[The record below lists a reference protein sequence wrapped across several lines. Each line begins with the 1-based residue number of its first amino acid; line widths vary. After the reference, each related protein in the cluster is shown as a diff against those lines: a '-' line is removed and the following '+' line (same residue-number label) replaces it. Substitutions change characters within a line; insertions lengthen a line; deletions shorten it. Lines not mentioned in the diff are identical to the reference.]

1 MLKNILSKA
10 LLVVCSIALTLGIA
24 EIGLRVAHIGYP
36 GLGGKLHIFTWNPYT
51 GISLRP
57 GAEGMGH
64 SENDVY
70 VKVNSA
76 GFHDREHSKAKPPNT
91 YRIAVLGDSFTEA
104 MQVPVDESFTSVME
118 KDLAGCSGL
127 GGKNV
132 EAINFGVSG
141 YGTAQELLVLRHYV
155 WDYSPDMVILAFFTG
170 NDVQNN
176 NRILQDD
183 PFRPYFVHQDGKLVL
198 DNSFQQAPGWKQQ
211 FSWPHL
217 ALSWAVGHSNLLQ
230 VMAAAQNYLTR
241 KNVDGIKPTEMGLN
255 DAIYHAPTDPVWQ
268 DAWSVT
274 DELIGVMNDE
284 VKAHNA
290 QFLVT
295 TLSSSIQV
303 DPNGNAREQLEKR
316 LGVPD
321 LLYPDDRVRQV
332 SQKDG
337 IPVLTLAPK
346 FLAYA
351 EQHQVQLHGF
361 HGSNQGHWNEA
372 GHKLGGE
379 LMAQKVCE
387 MLSQPPSIPE
397 SGATKTVGKAGGIN
411 KPPAR
416 S

>member
-1 MLKNILSKA
+1 MLKNLLSK
-10 LLVVCSIALTLGIA
+10 LLLIVCSIVLTLGIA
-24 EIGLRVAHIGYP
+24 EVGLRIAHVGYP

-76 GFHDREHSKAKPPNT
+76 GFHDREHTKTKPPNT

-104 MQVPVDESFTSVME
+104 MQVPIDESFTSVME
-118 KDLAGCSGL
+118 HDLAGCQGL

-141 YGTAQELLVLRHYV
+141 YGTAQELLVLQHYV

-198 DNSFQQAPGWKQQ
+198 DNSFQNAPGWKQQ

-217 ALSWAVGHSNLLQ
+217 ALSWAVAHSNVLQ
-230 VMAAAQNYLTR
+230 VMAAAANYITR
-241 KNVDGIKPTEMGLN
+241 KNADGIKPTEMGLN

-268 DAWSVT
+268 DAWNVT
-274 DELIGVMNDE
+274 DELIGTMNDE

-290 QFLVT
+290 KFLVT

-303 DPNGNAREQLEKR
+303 DPDGTAREQLEKR

-321 LLYPDDRVRQV
+321 LFYPDERVQHV
-332 SQKDG
+332 SQQDG
-337 IPVLTLAPK
+337 IPVLTLAPE

-351 EQHQVQLHGF
+351 QQHQVQLHGF

-387 MLSQPPSIPE
+387 MLSQPSLPP
-397 SGATKTVGKAGGIN
+397 TKSAVR
-411 KPPAR
+411 P
-416 S
+416 